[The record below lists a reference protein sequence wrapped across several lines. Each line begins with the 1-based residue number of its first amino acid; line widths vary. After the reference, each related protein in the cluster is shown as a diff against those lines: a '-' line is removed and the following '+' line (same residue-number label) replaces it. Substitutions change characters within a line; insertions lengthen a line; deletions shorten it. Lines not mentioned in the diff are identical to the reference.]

1 MRYGLLFLML
11 TVLALSAGGA
21 RAGESELS
29 KPELLK
35 YEDFLQKLRADQI
48 KSLTIGNWPFS
59 QMEGIYTEGDT
70 QREFFSQRPLQ
81 AANDPLLLELLEKHQ
96 VSVVKKEQ
104 PKAGTAEQLARYAP
118 ELLVLVVPSALLV
131 FVIIYLVKM
140 NKKIDQVI
148 IR

>member
-1 MRYGLLFLML
+1 MRYGLLFVML
-11 TVLALSAGGA
+11 TLLALSAGGA
-21 RAGESELS
+21 RAADPELA

-59 QMEGIYTEGDT
+59 QMEGIYIEGDT
-70 QREFFSQRPLQ
+70 EREFFAQRPLQ
-81 AANDPLLLELLEKHQ
+81 AANDPLLLELLKKHQ

-104 PKAGTAEQLARYAP
+104 PQTGTAQQLARYAP
-118 ELLVLVVPSALLV
+118 ELLLLVVPSALLI

>member
-1 MRYGLLFLML
+1 MRYGLLFVML
-11 TVLALSAGGA
+11 TLLALSAG
-21 RAGESELS
+21 RAWAAESELS

-35 YEDFLQKLRADQI
+35 YEDFLQKLREDQI

-59 QMEGIYTEGDT
+59 QMEGIYVEGDT
-70 QREFFSQRPLQ
+70 QKEFFSQRPLQ

-96 VSVVKKEQ
+96 VSVDKKEQ
-104 PKAGTAEQLARYAP
+104 PKAGTAQQLARYAP
-118 ELLVLVVPSALLV
+118 ELLLLVVPSALLV